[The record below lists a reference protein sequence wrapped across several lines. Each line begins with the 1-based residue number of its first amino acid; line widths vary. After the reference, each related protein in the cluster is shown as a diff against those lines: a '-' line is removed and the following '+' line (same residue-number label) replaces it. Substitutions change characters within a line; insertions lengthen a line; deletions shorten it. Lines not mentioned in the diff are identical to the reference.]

1 MKVLRSYD
9 YLINDNYNRIKSGKD
24 FDTNFKHYTKDF
36 IKEMISYFEKG
47 EEYEK
52 CQILSKYLENRFDH
66 EKNYLLK

>member
-36 IKEMISYFEKG
+36 IKEMISY
-47 EEYEK
+47 
-52 CQILSKYLENRFDH
+52 LENRFDH